1 MNKKQKKPLTNS
13 NRNIG
18 NPNRYFVWLSILI
31 GGIVI
36 GLAVSSF
43 NTQKPANIPVANEYS
58 YETMNIAKQFNCSCG
73 SCGEKELIVCT
84 CPTAIKTKQFIEESL
99 KKGLSTDD
107 VSDIV
112 NMTFG
117 HQKG

>member
-1 MNKKQKKPLTNS
+1 MTNKQKKSHANS
-13 NRNIG
+13 NRNIA

-31 GGIVI
+31 GGVVI

-43 NTQKPANIPVANEYS
+43 NTQKPANIPAATGFS
-58 YETMNIAKQFNCSCG
+58 YETMTIAKQFKCSCG
-73 SCGEKELIVCT
+73 SCGEKELTVCT

-99 KKGLSTDD
+99 KKGLSTED